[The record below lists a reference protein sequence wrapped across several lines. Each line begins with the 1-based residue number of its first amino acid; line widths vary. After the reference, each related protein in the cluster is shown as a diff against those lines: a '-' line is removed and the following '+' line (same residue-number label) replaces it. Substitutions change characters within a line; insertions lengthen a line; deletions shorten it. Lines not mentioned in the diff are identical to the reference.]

1 MEDDRFRYE
10 REYVMQQNIITLI
23 LASVL
28 GFFLSGYWMFT
39 EVKFVVNMN
48 EFDQDISWLLQV
60 PLMLFI
66 VILIFLA
73 VIIFID
79 AITRFNFQALRAEVP
94 WKKLIG
100 TILVFDAII
109 VIFFIIHIYFDL
121 EKNLISQFLVV
132 VTLVAVYIYGSVKQ
146 GINPIFFLV
155 SLLTV
160 SVLLPYMFFEVFS

>member
-1 MEDDRFRYE
+1 
-10 REYVMQQNIITLI
+10 MQQNIITLI
-23 LASVL
+23 VASVL

-39 EVKFVVNMN
+39 EIKFVVNMS

-66 VILIFLA
+66 AVLILVSIVL
-73 VIIFID
+73 FID
-79 AITRFNFQALRAEVP
+79 AITRFNFQDLKAEVP

-109 VIFFIIHIYFDL
+109 VIFMIIHAYFDL

-132 VTLVAVYIYGSVKQ
+132 VTLVAVYIYGAVKQ

-160 SVLLPYMFFEVFS
+160 SVLLPYLFFEVFS

>member
-1 MEDDRFRYE
+1 
-10 REYVMQQNIITLI
+10 MQQNIITLI
-23 LASVL
+23 VASVL
-28 GFFLSGYWMFT
+28 GFLLSGYWMFT

-48 EFDQDISWLLQV
+48 EFDQDISWLLQA

-66 VILIFLA
+66 VILILVTA
-73 VIIFID
+73 ILFID
-79 AITRFNFQALRAEVP
+79 AITRFSFQDLKVEVP

-109 VIFFIIHIYFDL
+109 VIFMIIHVYFDL

-132 VTLVAVYIYGSVKQ
+132 ATLVAVYIYGAVKQ

-155 SLLTV
+155 SLLAA
-160 SVLLPYMFFEVFS
+160 SVLLPYIFFEVFS